1 MECKFDSIE
10 EVIEEIKKGHIV
22 IMQDPETRENEGD
35 YICAAE
41 FATPENVN
49 RMASEA
55 RGIICMPMASEY
67 CDALYLSPMIR
78 HNTDSNQTA
87 FMTSIDSVSYT
98 HLTLPTILRSCR
110 SRWSPYH

>member
-78 HNTDSNQTA
+78 HNTDSNQTL
-87 FMTSIDSVSYT
+87 SLI
-98 HLTLPTILRSCR
+98 HI
-110 SRWSPYH
+110 